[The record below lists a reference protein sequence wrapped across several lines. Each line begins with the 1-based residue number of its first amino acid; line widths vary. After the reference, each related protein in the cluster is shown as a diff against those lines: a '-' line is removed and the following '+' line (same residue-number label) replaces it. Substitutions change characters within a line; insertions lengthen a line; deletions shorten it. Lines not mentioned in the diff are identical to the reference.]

1 MTKSMERLIEKVV
14 NTSGNNAKELERV
27 EFVNG
32 LIISDCIQCN
42 SPFKGD
48 KLYISVDENTNI
60 IVFNDEGGCECI
72 VWDEEYKTH
81 VEKAVKLTIALMQL
95 AF

>member
-48 KLYISVDENTNI
+48 KLYINVDENTNI
-60 IVFNDEGGCECI
+60 IV
-72 VWDEEYKTH
+72 
-81 VEKAVKLTIALMQL
+81 LMMKVDASVSCGMKNTKHTLRKQ
-95 AF
+95 